1 MTTLRVERRQ
11 RFTIVDNTA
20 LEDERLSFKAVGL
33 LAFLLSKPD
42 GWTISYRQLA
52 GVRTDGEHSV
62 RQGLSELEAAGYL
75 TRRKIRLGDG
85 TVRWES
91 VIRESSASAEVA
103 PCGDYPR
110 PGKPRLDNRRRSKDC
125 LSKDP
130 LPPKNQPLSLEEIA
144 AKYGVE
150 I

>member
-11 RFTIVDNTA
+11 RFTIVDNSA

-52 GVRTDGEHSV
+52 SVRSDGEHSV
-62 RQGLSELEAAGYL
+62 RAGLSELEAAGYL
-75 TRRKIRLGDG
+75 TRRRIRLEDG

-91 VIRESSASAEVA
+91 VIRESSASALLA
-103 PCGDYPR
+103 PCGDSPR
-110 PGKPRLDNRRRSKDC
+110 PGKPRLGNRRRSKDC
-125 LSKDP
+125 ESKDP
-130 LPPKNQPLSLEEIA
+130 LPPSKAPLTLEELRE
-144 AKYGVE
+144 KYGVE